1 MDGILEGAGV
11 DLQGIFH
18 LAAQLGNVLLDS
30 AFHLLADPGAH
41 LLHGRIHGSA
51 QLALQGL
58 ADLGRVAFH
67 HGLHGLLHGGGEL
80 LLQVGVGQ
88 QFTHGAGQQLLELLG
103 LHIGGEADLV
113 QIQDAVAHH
122 IVLVAVQD
130 LLHHILQGLRG
141 DGQIHVLKH
150 AAHVH
155 VQLRQV
161 AQVQ

>member
-18 LAAQLGNVLLDS
+18 LAAQLGNVLLDG

-41 LLHGRIHGSA
+41 LLHGRIHGGA

-58 ADLGRVAFH
+58 ADLGRVALH
-67 HGLHGLLHGGGEL
+67 HGLHGGGEL

-88 QFTHGAGQQLLELLG
+88 QFTYGAGQQLLELLG